1 MGRQWR
7 RSWEETLSGFVH
19 LPEPRISH
27 LYTAL
32 TPPEPQGTEWQRGR
46 GAHIKCPAW
55 CALRGQVNAGAAF
68 ALMLLVM
75 GCFFPP
81 LFPHRAIQEILLTS
95 SEGLCPGA
103 SSERSRFDSDSQLA
117 MELSAKELEEWEL
130 RLQGR
135 RRSSSKSYSCL
146 SRRNRPFCSRAAQ
159 SRASGL
165 HAGAA
170 SLVPWG

>member
-19 LPEPRISH
+19 LPEPRVSH
-27 LYTAL
+27 LYMTP
-32 TPPEPQGTEWQRGR
+32 TPPEPQRTEWQRGR

-55 CALRGQVNAGAAF
+55 CALRAQLNAGAAV

-103 SSERSRFDSDSQLA
+103 SRERSRFDSDLQLA
-117 MELSAKELEEWEL
+117 MELSPKEPEGWSSGSS
-130 RLQGR
+130 GR

-146 SRRNRPFCSRAAQ
+146 SWRNRPFCSWAAQ

-165 HAGAA
+165 PVGAA
-170 SLVPWG
+170 SLMPWG